1 MDDKQYLENIGT
13 LIENSM
19 INKVN
24 EYQQFLMKNDKF
36 NDPYELTNL
45 IIHRHLLIKTFEEI
59 NKELKQDNRQFR
71 IAFDNDAYKY
81 FRELK
86 YNYFNKE
93 RCIAADGRLFWFKMC
108 EEMYAL
114 DHAIKKYT
122 NDKEF

>member
-1 MDDKQYLENIGT
+1 MKT
-13 LIENSM
+13 LWLI
-19 INKVN
+19 K
-24 EYQQFLMKNDKF
+24 LKNAKNF

-81 FRELK
+81 FGELK

-108 EEMYAL
+108 EEIYAL

-122 NDKEF
+122 NDKELKFMPKRIKSKLAKSRIEFC